1 MFSIVIHGGAGT
13 ILRSIMTPEK
23 EKAYQLAL
31 KEALEI
37 GYHILENSGSSL
49 DAVEAAIRSLED
61 CPLFNAGKGAVFT
74 ATGEHELDAS
84 IMDGKTLG
92 AGAAAGVKGVK
103 NPVSLARQIME
114 KSGHVML
121 AGKGA
126 EEFARNVNCEF
137 CEDSYFYDDFRYQQ
151 WLEVKDTDKFQ
162 LDHSKDERKFG
173 TVGAV
178 ALDKERNLAA
188 ATSTGGMTN
197 KRFGRV
203 GDSPVIGAGTYAD
216 NRYCA
221 VSCTGSGEFFIRSVV
236 AYDVCAQMQYRGDS
250 LNDACKNTI
259 HTRLSEIG
267 GDGGLIAIDKDGN
280 ICMEFNTEGMYRAC
294 KNSDGLEQISIYES

>member
-1 MFSIVIHGGAGT
+1 MISIVIHGGAGT
-13 ILRSIMTPEK
+13 ILRSTMTPDK
-23 EKAYQLAL
+23 EKAYQKAL
-31 KEALEI
+31 SEALNLS
-37 GYHILENSGSSL
+37 YQILENGGTAL
-49 DAVEAAIRSLED
+49 DAVEYAVCALED
-61 CPLFNAGKGAVFT
+61 CPLFNAGKGSVLT

-103 NPVSLARQIME
+103 NPVSLARLIME
-114 KSGHVML
+114 KSGHVIL
-121 AGKGA
+121 ASKGA
-126 EEFARNVNCEF
+126 EEFAKSMNCEF
-137 CEDSYFYDDFRYQQ
+137 CDEDYFYDEFRFQQ
-151 WLEVKDTDKFQ
+151 WQDLKDTDSFQ

-178 ALDKERNLAA
+178 AFDKDGNLAA
-188 ATSTGGMTN
+188 ATSTCGMTN

-203 GDSPVIGAGTYAD
+203 GDSPIIGAGTYAD

-236 AYDVCAQMQYRGDS
+236 AYDVCAQMQYGGNS
-250 LNDACKNTI
+250 LDDACKNTI
-259 HTRLSEIG
+259 HKRLGEIG
-267 GDGGLIAIDKDGN
+267 GDGGLIAIDNAGN

-294 KNSDGLEQISIYES
+294 KNSNGIEQISIYES